1 MSRPIVVTICM
12 DSSSESWEPR
22 PLPQPWQSR
31 AGLEIQFVAL
41 GGPTMS
47 ARIGMMRAR
56 NRHSAKATPAPRRK
70 PAKAYRVVR

>member
-1 MSRPIVVTICM
+1 MSRLIVVIVCM
-12 DSSSESWEPR
+12 DSSSNRGSLNR
-22 PLPQPWQSR
+22 SHSR
-31 AGLEIQFVAL
+31 GSLVPVEEILVVGL

-47 ARIGMMRAR
+47 ARIGMMRAL